1 MSVPQSIR
9 SLSAI
14 HSDTWPEG
22 RTDAV
27 PTSGRPVITR
37 GATPLRIGLA
47 LALLALAVG
56 TPTARADLTLAAQ
69 SGCLACHQVDSK
81 ILGPAYKDVAAKY
94 RGDAAAAA
102 MLEAKVKNGGV
113 GTWGQVPIPPNV
125 AVDPAA
131 IKQLVAW
138 ILSL

>member
-1 MSVPQSIR
+1 MPKSIR
-9 SLSAI
+9 ALSEITSETTSATP
-14 HSDTWPEG
+14 SDTWPEG
-22 RTDAV
+22 RADAV
-27 PTSGRPVITR
+27 PSSCRPVIAS
-37 GATPLRIGLA
+37 GAAPLRTGLA

-102 MLEAKVKNGGV
+102 ML
-113 GTWGQVPIPPNV
+113 
-125 AVDPAA
+125 DRR
-131 IKQLVAW
+131 
-138 ILSL
+138 